1 MKTTRKRLLQENSEE
16 ELVRSESEGVVEGD
30 EFSETS
36 REEDQSAEEGD
47 ADEISSVSDE
57 ENKELPLPS
66 QNVSSKNSAQDH
78 MSLDDLTSTL
88 QKTQDEDRKKGR
100 AISRQ
105 IVRSVAICSR
115 GSQADEKYTH
125 RLYGMLF

>member
-1 MKTTRKRLLQENSEE
+1 MQENSEE